1 MDKVQRPLMMKEL
14 PIVAKLSGITLRPVI
29 SKLIHARVLNR
40 DGVRS
45 GIEKG
50 EKWEKY
56 FSSWMD
62 QYGT

>member
-1 MDKVQRPLMMKEL
+1 MMKEL
-14 PIVAKLSGITLRPVI
+14 PVVAKLSGITLRPVI